1 MSQVFKVF
9 LKWSDGVKSGLLS
22 PEDISYL
29 KEHLMRLDHAVLP
42 TEQDKWV
49 SLHPSFG
56 LVCWCDDKKLWK
68 QFKHFDKIDFLY
80 FGELSEDEK
89 QILQMKVS
97 VLMKTIGIPALSEV
111 RSLSLSLFG
120 LLSGDVAL
128 ELAVFHYCSFYCV
141 QACTNHLLIP
151 FKLLDL
157 LCDIFW
163 SLRFFL

>member
-68 QFKHFDKIDFLY
+68 QFKHFNKIDFLY

-111 RSLSLSLFG
+111 RSLSLSLW
-120 LLSGDVAL
+120 A
-128 ELAVFHYCSFYCV
+128 AVWGCCS
-141 QACTNHLLIP
+141 
-151 FKLLDL
+151 
-157 LCDIFW
+157 
-163 SLRFFL
+163 

>member
-29 KEHLMRLDHAVLP
+29 KEHLMKLEYAVLP

-111 RSLSLSLFG
+111 RSLSLSLW
-120 LLSGDVAL
+120 A
-128 ELAVFHYCSFYCV
+128 AVWGCCS
-141 QACTNHLLIP
+141 
-151 FKLLDL
+151 
-157 LCDIFW
+157 
-163 SLRFFL
+163 